1 MHALSAEESMA
12 ANSELL
18 MQDLRKS
25 IDHLKKLGAEI
36 RVDVRSA
43 GADARKQW
51 KHFLEPQIANVE
63 KLAKDIG
70 AVTHDAVART
80 AAAFSAFQ
88 TSLKTTKSAPRRQRR
103 STPARRV
110 H

>member
-1 MHALSAEESMA
+1 MHPPLAEEAMA

-18 MQDLRKS
+18 RQDLRKS
-25 IDHLKKLGAEI
+25 IDHLKQLGAEI
-36 RVDVRSA
+36 RVEVRSA

-80 AAAFSAFQ
+80 AAAFNAFQ
-88 TSLKTTKSAPRRQRR
+88 SSLKTKSAPRRRRR
-103 STPARRV
+103 STSAKRV